1 MHAGDLVCG
10 EKLWATCSLSD
21 GLGLGLLGGASPPTV
36 EAFMRAPSAC
46 VLRLKAGQ
54 MLFVP
59 SGWWHFVVTIQP
71 SLGFSS
77 NGLTIGG
84 FADARRCLCTQVRPC
99 VRARARQRLCLLFA
113 PHLPPL
119 QFVACGLVATT
130 QLLTCAPH
138 PTPPHPASSRRSAH
152 TPSVFSL
159 RLVASPF
166 YRHCAWCS
174 LTHAWCSLT
183 QDGVD
188 ACQLDDQGSLI
199 RLDVTQRGGLKRHVR
214 RAPEVLAA
222 LEGMGASVARR
233 EAYAAKLSALAV
245 EFRITAPSE
254 ADRQAPS
261 TPP

>member
-130 QLLTCAPH
+130 RLLT
-138 PTPPHPASSRRSAH
+138 
-152 TPSVFSL
+152 FSL

-166 YRHCAWCS
+166 YRHC
-174 LTHAWCSLT
+174 AWCSLT

>member
-1 MHAGDLVCG
+1 LVHAGDLVCG

-84 FADARRCLCTQVRPC
+84 FADARRCLCTQVRVCACCSPPTC
-99 VRARARQRLCLLFA
+99 PLFNSLLVDSSQRLGFSPAL
-113 PHLPPL
+113 
-119 QFVACGLVATT
+119 
-130 QLLTCAPH
+130 
-138 PTPPHPASSRRSAH
+138 PTPPHPTSSRRSAH

-166 YRHCAWCS
+166 YRHC
-174 LTHAWCSLT
+174 AWCSLT

-214 RAPEVLAA
+214 KAPEVLAA